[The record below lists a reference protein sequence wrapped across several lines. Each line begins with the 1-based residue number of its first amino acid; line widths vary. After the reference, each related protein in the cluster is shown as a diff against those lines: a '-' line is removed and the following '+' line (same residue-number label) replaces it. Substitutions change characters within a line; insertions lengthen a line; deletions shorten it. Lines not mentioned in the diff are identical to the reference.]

1 MVHGVT
7 EESDRTEHPLT
18 HAQVVITW
26 SQMSL
31 PPRLLCTIGKRFP
44 TSLQKGLCGSL
55 LSDFSAL
62 GTRVWP

>member
-1 MVHGVT
+1 MDRGAWWATVHGVT
-7 EESDRTEHPLT
+7 EESDTTEHPLT

-44 TSLQKGLCGSL
+44 RQLAEGSVRL
-55 LSDFSAL
+55 AL
-62 GTRVWP
+62 R

>member
-1 MVHGVT
+1 MDRGAWWATVHGVT

-44 TSLQKGLCGSL
+44 TSLQKGLCG
-55 LSDFSAL
+55 
-62 GTRVWP
+62 